1 MDTITT
7 YAVIAAIIGFI
18 TGVIISA
25 LFLLH
30 RHAAIKARLE
40 ENLERRQTLE
50 EEIVITQSSLRAER
64 ESAIRFQAERES
76 FKQQAEAQKLT
87 IKEIEIALL
96 GKFEN
101 LSNKITAE
109 RNNEF
114 KAQSQET
121 LGLLLNPLKEKL
133 ADFQTLVNHSFGEQ
147 AKEQRSLKDQIESI
161 VAATQKVQLQAEG
174 LTKALKGDSKVQGKW
189 GEVILENILEAS
201 GLQKGRDYSLQG
213 KGMGMR
219 HVEDGTIQKPDF
231 IVNLPEGKHIIID
244 SKVSL
249 TDYERF
255 CSEQDEMLR
264 GGHLSQFLASVRKHV
279 KDLEDRR
286 YQDTDGLGTPD
297 VVLMFM
303 PIEAAYVL
311 ANQADPQLM
320 QFAWDKKVVIVCSS
334 TLFGILK
341 TIHGLWVL
349 VFQNQNTQKIA
360 REGGALYDKIEGF
373 TKDMLN
379 LGKQLKTVEGTFES
393 AMNKLSTGRG
403 SILSKTENLKRL
415 GAKAS
420 KSLPQNLIAVD
431 GDNGEEQ
438 EQAENINNAA

>member
-7 YAVIAAIIGFI
+7 YVVMAAIIAFI
-18 TGVIISA
+18 TGIIISA

-30 RHAAIKARLE
+30 RHAAIKTRLE
-40 ENLERRQTLE
+40 ENLERRRTLE
-50 EEIVITQSSLRAER
+50 EEIAVLQSDLRTER
-64 ESAIRFQAERES
+64 ESGIRFQTERES
-76 FKQQAEAQKLT
+76 FRQQTEAQKTT
-87 IKEIEIALL
+87 IREIEIALL
-96 GKFEN
+96 AKFEN
-101 LSNKITAE
+101 LSNKIAAE

-161 VAATQKVQLQAEG
+161 VTATQKVQLQAEG

-201 GLQKGRDYSLQG
+201 GLQKDRDYYLQG
-213 KGMGMR
+213 KGMGLR
-219 HVEDGTIQKPDF
+219 HVEDGTVQKPDF
-231 IVNLPEGKHIIID
+231 IVKLPESKHIIID

-255 CSEQDEMLR
+255 CSEQDEALR
-264 GGHLSQFLASVRKHV
+264 AGHLSQFLASVRKHV
-279 KDLEDRR
+279 KDLEERR

-320 QFAWDKKVVIVCSS
+320 QLAWDKKVVIVCSS

-341 TIHGLWVL
+341 TVHGLWML

-373 TKDMLN
+373 TKDMLS
-379 LGKQLKTVEGTFES
+379 LGKQLKTVESTFEA

-403 SILSKTENLKRL
+403 NILSKTENLKRL

-420 KSLPQNLIAVD
+420 KSLPANLISL
-431 GDNGEEQ
+431 DNDDGEEQ
-438 EQAENINNAA
+438 EQAEDINNAA